1 MVVEIAG
8 ALIALIVVVLSV
20 VPLIR
25 YRLTSRRLFITVL
38 GIPIRWV
45 SLKNIRYLSDH
56 ARDAAEPW
64 ANTFTRKNRS
74 LYVRKRRGLFRYL
87 HLTPEKRF
95 VFKAE
100 VEKAIRQLDPGA
112 TFEETSFYDRRAD
125 GASLTQR
132 TAR

>member
-8 ALIALIVVVLSV
+8 ASIALIIVVLLV
-20 VPLIR
+20 IPLIR
-25 YRLTSRRLFITVL
+25 YRLTSRRLLITVL

-100 VEKAIRQLDPGA
+100 IEKAIRLQNPDA
-112 TFEETSFYDRRAD
+112 SFDETSFYDRPES
-125 GASLTQR
+125 GTPLTHR